1 MTQTNATGKI
11 KVEHVVKSFRVGG
24 LEKIIKYL
32 VLNSG
37 GRFLPGVTIL
47 QRGGP
52 FSEEVSRK
60 GHRVTVFNAYERKIS
75 VIRLVMEMVSAF
87 RTVRPDIVHCH
98 DTESWIYGTIAAR
111 LSGVKKV
118 VFTKHGHMENFSRIL
133 VAECRLASWFTRT
146 IAAVS
151 PQVKDELVYRL
162 GISPAKIEI
171 VYNGIDNKTF
181 HHPADKGQA
190 KEHLGLPADS
200 FVAGSVT
207 RFFQVKNIEMQVNMI
222 ERLKD
227 MIPGFHYLMVAPMT
241 PAGER
246 IKQDAKKR
254 GLENHVHF
262 LGYRSDVPEIL
273 QAMDVFVLTS
283 FSEGTSVALLEAMAS
298 GCVPV
303 VSSTGGTPNLIEN
316 GKNGFLIDV
325 NNIDELCDKVY
336 YCYNNKIQHIID
348 NAIAS
353 SSKYSI
359 DSMIDNYNK
368 LYLSLCNS

>member
-37 GRFLPGVTIL
+37 SRFLPGVTVL
-47 QRGGP
+47 QRSGP

-75 VIRLVMEMVSAF
+75 AIRLVMEMVSAF

-118 VFTKHGHMENFSRIL
+118 VFTKHGHMENFSRTL
-133 VAECRLASWFTRT
+133 AAECRVASWFTRT

-151 PQVKDELVYRL
+151 PQVKDELVFRL
-162 GISPAKIEI
+162 GINPLKIDV
-171 VYNGIDNKTF
+171 VYNGIDSKAF
-181 HHPADKGQA
+181 HPPEDKGQA

-207 RFFQVKNIEMQVNMI
+207 RFFQVKNIEMQMDMI

-227 MIPGFHYLMVAPMT
+227 MIPGFHYLLVAPMT

-246 IKQDAKKR
+246 IKQDAVKR
-254 GLENHVHF
+254 GLEDHVHF
-262 LGYRSDVPEIL
+262 LGYRSDIPEIL

-303 VSSTGGTPNLIEN
+303 ASSTGGTPNLIEH
-316 GKNGFLIDV
+316 GKNGFLFEINDLDALCGNV
-325 NNIDELCDKVY
+325 LKCFEDREARSNIISGIGENLGKYTMEKMVECYETVY
-336 YCYNNKIQHIID
+336 LK
-348 NAIAS
+348 
-353 SSKYSI
+353 
-359 DSMIDNYNK
+359 
-368 LYLSLCNS
+368 